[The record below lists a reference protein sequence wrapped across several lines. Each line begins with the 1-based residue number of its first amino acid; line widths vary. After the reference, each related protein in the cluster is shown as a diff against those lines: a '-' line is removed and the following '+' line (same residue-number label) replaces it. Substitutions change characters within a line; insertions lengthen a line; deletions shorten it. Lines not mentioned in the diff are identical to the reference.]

1 MVMPR
6 SFSRSLESMT
16 RSATASLA
24 RKVPDWRSM
33 ASTRVV
39 LPWSTWAM
47 MAMLRMGCDAVRCG
61 AVLKGK
67 SCRKKLNGNRFR
79 RCQGVQ
85 VRVGAKRTQ
94 LIKFTADG
102 AVYGFAGDRL
112 SETSGKI
119 SVPSGGVA
127 ARMGADI
134 ALRFFEGLVRRS
146 FYEAEARVCGRND
159 GRILYARRAG
169 AERGV

>member
-47 MAMLRMGCDAVRCG
+47 MAILRIGCDAVA
-61 AVLKGK
+61 AVLKRASLVK
-67 SCRKKLNGNRFR
+67 EISDVRFLE
-79 RCQGVQ
+79 GA
-85 VRVGAKRTQ
+85 GAATHGHSSAKRTQ
-94 LIKFTADG
+94 LIKFTADS
-102 AVYGFAGDRL
+102 VNFGFADA
-112 SETSGKI
+112 S
-119 SVPSGGVA
+119 VA
-127 ARMGADI
+127 ATMGAHEAMEMD
-134 ALRFFEGLVRRS
+134 VRG
-146 FYEAEARVCGRND
+146 CG
-159 GRILYARRAG
+159 GGPGVLLC
-169 AERGV
+169 ERD